1 MHYGRNRQMKK
12 KTVGLIFATTAKLC
26 TRYGEINYTSVFRKV
41 ASFSAT
47 IRNATI
53 NIQPNKVC
61 PTFQTLRPASKALAT
76 VQHTHLSVP
85 SAVKLYCRWTMFCV
99 FVVWWVGGLA
109 RSQKTPACYFMF
121 LLSTLW
127 FCGYMYHDPVQI
139 PLLGVSYHCSVYHTI
154 FSPRYHTIA
163 RCIIP
168 LLSVSCHCSV
178 TIPGLYRALLVPN

>member
-1 MHYGRNRQMKK
+1 MKK

-99 FVVWWVGGLA
+99 FVVWWVGKKLED
-109 RSQKTPACYFMF
+109 TCM
-121 LLSTLW
+121 LLHVSAEYSMILCLYVSRPCTDV
-127 FCGYMYHDPVQI
+127 CII

-154 FSPRYHTIA
+154 A
-163 RCIIP
+163 Q
-168 LLSVSCHCSV
+168 
-178 TIPGLYRALLVPN
+178 